1 MAFVTRSV
9 MNPSDGKWKWAM
21 NEQIFDTV
29 CEFKKELDLSDSD

>member
-1 MAFVTRSV
+1 
-9 MNPSDGKWKWAM
+9 MNPIDGKWKWAM